1 MGETKAVQVRAE
13 IRELAQAMERRCRES
28 VKKIAA
34 GEWKHAN
41 FLSEADLF
49 GLAEHN
55 LVQLEETN
63 LDLTPAKAL
72 EAAADV
78 ANYLNFL
85 RLRIAASEADT
96 EAEYPRPDADERGPH
111 GE

>member
-1 MGETKAVQVRAE
+1 MTETKAVKLRPK
-13 IRELAQAMERRCRES
+13 IRELAEDMERRMRGRKDE
-28 VKKIAA
+28 ILA
-34 GEWKHAN
+34 GEITHWKQMD
-41 FLSEADLF
+41 EAEL
-49 GLAEHN
+49 LEAAQYN
-55 LVQLEETN
+55 LNHFRSQ
-63 LDLTPAKAL
+63 LTPERAL

-85 RLRIAASEADT
+85 RLRIAAPEADT

>member
-28 VKKIAA
+28 AKKIAS
-34 GEWKHAN
+34 GEWKHIN
-41 FLSEADLF
+41 FASEADLIE
-49 GLAEHN
+49 GVERNLAH
-55 LVQLEETN
+55 LKKDCAPLDEE
-63 LDLTPAKAL
+63 AL
-72 EAAADV
+72 EAAADA

-85 RLRIAASEADT
+85 RLRIAAT
-96 EAEYPRPDADERGPH
+96 AEYPRPDADERGPH

>member
-1 MGETKAVQVRAE
+1 VQVRAE

-28 VKKIAA
+28 AKKIAA

-49 GLAEHN
+49 GLAQRN

-72 EAAADV
+72 EAAADC
-78 ANYLNFL
+78 ANYCNFL
-85 RLRIAASEADT
+85 RLRIAAT
-96 EAEYPRPDADERGPH
+96 AEYPRPDADERGPH